1 MRLAFREAA
10 VGDFT
15 QFYDGL
21 FGNDRDNAALRGI
34 VEHEWRVLLDN
45 PAAISLVV
53 EDGARPAGRRL
64 LGCGQL
70 VFVTDRF
77 VRWAKSGQSP
87 KVNMQA
93 TRAMPDG
100 SWPLLML
107 PEVARANAGGGL
119 NGLFTRW
126 GRAEAVLDPAERREV
141 GRFMHDASRTLT
153 RGYQFKELL
162 IQAYGEEAHEQALRA
177 GFLDRERYEG
187 FCAGLPARPHDLA
200 VLMGVTREEAC
211 GMEGCVMSHFFIH
224 RPPRFGFTGRQQQLL
239 CLSLRLQDS
248 ADNHLAEALGV
259 SVSAVKNWWQLI
271 YERVAEVDAD
281 LLPLADVDRAR
292 GPEKRRRLMQY
303 VRDHPEE
310 LRPYKLCGG
319 KRKGVPESE

>member
-1 MRLAFREAA
+1 
-10 VGDFT
+10 
-15 QFYDGL
+15 
-21 FGNDRDNAALRGI
+21 
-34 VEHEWRVLLDN
+34 
-45 PAAISLVV
+45 
-53 EDGARPAGRRL
+53 
-64 LGCGQL
+64 
-70 VFVTDRF
+70 
-77 VRWAKSGQSP
+77 
-87 KVNMQA
+87 
-93 TRAMPDG
+93 
-100 SWPLLML
+100 
-107 PEVARANAGGGL
+107 
-119 NGLFTRW
+119 
-126 GRAEAVLDPAERREV
+126 
-141 GRFMHDASRTLT
+141 
-153 RGYQFKELL
+153 
-162 IQAYGEEAHEQALRA
+162 
-177 GFLDRERYEG
+177 
-187 FCAGLPARPHDLA
+187 
-200 VLMGVTREEAC
+200 
-211 GMEGCVMSHFFIH
+211 MSHFFIH